1 MLTEEEIVTVHKGMQ
16 MKIAQL
22 TTLLFWYISYS
33 QEVKNVS
40 CGNRLPGFKTQL
52 YHLLVL

>member
-40 CGNRLPGFKTQL
+40 CGNRLPGFKTHL